1 MAEIDAVLAELPLVL
16 TDGWVGD
23 FKQVLEMISKAL
35 EDGQAS
41 NKMLLDILHMATTVQ
56 GNA

>member
-1 MAEIDAVLAELPLVL
+1 MAETDVALAELPLVL

-23 FKQVLEMISKAL
+23 FKQVRQRTSKAL

-41 NKMLLDILHMATTVQ
+41 NKMLLDMLQMATTMQ

>member
-1 MAEIDAVLAELPLVL
+1 MAKIDAVLAELPLVL

-23 FKQVLEMISKAL
+23 FKQVLERTSKAL

-41 NKMLLDILHMATTVQ
+41 NEMLLDMLHMATIVR